1 MSDNEFDHIFSE
13 NLKNARSIIDPEEG
27 DWHDLASK
35 LDHFQSKRRNVL
47 KYLPWLLLPFLFV
60 YAVWNQIALNKLK
73 EVDYAVH
80 SETGESIKRD
90 TLILD
95 KKIYIVDTL
104 YKTIYIYKNHDAG
117 ESLTVK
123 EKQGPIN
130 QPDNLTFQED
140 HATVIKSVNKILD
153 TISQTFDTAFVNQKP
168 KVEEVL
174 LPEEE
179 KKEARVRKFVGFSS
193 GILVPLGLTEI
204 KNPLAFQISAELP
217 FLTGFSIVPSL
228 IYGQYLFENE
238 DMINDKIMVSTTNN
252 PQGSFTLNEIK
263 GMERIIIPSI
273 SMNYSFLDKNRFR
286 LYSGIGLGVKVNL
299 PTQLEYEFLDVFN
312 NNSYKY
318 KQVSKMFSS
327 QILISGNLG
336 GVMQIKRNF
345 SVFGEAR
352 IGVSKGKEIKFNTLM
367 TTTGGVRIQF

>member
-1 MSDNEFDHIFSE
+1 M
-13 NLKNARSIIDPEEG
+13 
-27 DWHDLASK
+27 
-35 LDHFQSKRRNVL
+35 
-47 KYLPWLLLPFLFV
+47 
-60 YAVWNQIALNKLK
+60 
-73 EVDYAVH
+73 
-80 SETGESIKRD
+80 
-90 TLILD
+90 
-95 KKIYIVDTL
+95 VDTL
-104 YKTIYIYKNHDAG
+104 YKTIYIYKNNNAA

-123 EKQGPIN
+123 EKQRPTN

-140 HATVIKSVNKILD
+140 HATVIKSVNKRLD
-153 TISQTFDTAFVNQKP
+153 TISPAFDTEFVNQKP
-168 KVEEVL
+168 KAEEVL

-193 GILVPLGLTEI
+193 GILVPFGLTEI

-217 FLTGFSIVPSL
+217 VLAGFSIVPSL

-238 DMINDKIMVSTTNN
+238 DMLNDKIMVSTTNN

-273 SMNYSFLDKNRFR
+273 SMNYSFLDKNRYR
-286 LYSGIGLGVKVNL
+286 LYSGIGLGVKINL
-299 PTQLEYEFLDVFN
+299 PTQLEYEFLDIFN

-318 KQVSKMFSS
+318 KQVIKMSSS

-336 GVMQIKRNF
+336 GVLQIKRNF

-352 IGVSKGKEIKFNTLM
+352 IGVSKGKEIKVNALM
-367 TTTGGVRIQF
+367 TTMGGIRIQF

>member
-1 MSDNEFDHIFSE
+1 LKQADH
-13 NLKNARSIIDPEEG
+13 
-27 DWHDLASK
+27 
-35 LDHFQSKRRNVL
+35 
-47 KYLPWLLLPFLFV
+47 
-60 YAVWNQIALNKLK
+60 
-73 EVDYAVH
+73 AVH
-80 SETGESIKRD
+80 SQTGEPLKRD

-95 KKIYIVDTL
+95 RKIYMVDTL
-104 YKTIYIYKNHDAG
+104 YKTIYIYKNNNAA

-123 EKQGPIN
+123 EKQRPTN

-140 HATVIKSVNKILD
+140 HATVIKSVNKRLD
-153 TISQTFDTAFVNQKP
+153 TISPAFDTEFVNQKP
-168 KVEEVL
+168 KAEEVL

-193 GILVPLGLTEI
+193 GILVPFGLTEI

-217 FLTGFSIVPSL
+217 VLAGFSIVPSL

-238 DMINDKIMVSTTNN
+238 DMMNDKIMVSTTNN

-273 SMNYSFLDKNRFR
+273 SMNYSFLDKNRYR
-286 LYSGIGLGVKVNL
+286 LYSGIGLGVKINL

-318 KQVSKMFSS
+318 KQVIKMSSS
-327 QILISGNLG
+327 QIFISGNLG
-336 GVMQIKRNF
+336 GVLQIKRNF

-352 IGVSKGKEIKFNTLM
+352 IGVSKGKEIKVNALM
-367 TTTGGVRIQF
+367 TTMGGIRIQF

>member
-1 MSDNEFDHIFSE
+1 M
-13 NLKNARSIIDPEEG
+13 
-27 DWHDLASK
+27 
-35 LDHFQSKRRNVL
+35 
-47 KYLPWLLLPFLFV
+47 
-60 YAVWNQIALNKLK
+60 
-73 EVDYAVH
+73 
-80 SETGESIKRD
+80 
-90 TLILD
+90 
-95 KKIYIVDTL
+95 VDTL
-104 YKTIYIYKNHDAG
+104 YKTIYIYKNNNAA

-123 EKQGPIN
+123 EKQRPTN

-140 HATVIKSVNKILD
+140 HATVIKSVNKRLD
-153 TISQTFDTAFVNQKP
+153 TISPAFDTEFVNQKP
-168 KVEEVL
+168 KAEEVL

-193 GILVPLGLTEI
+193 GILVPFGLTEI

-217 FLTGFSIVPSL
+217 VLAGFSIVPSL

-238 DMINDKIMVSTTNN
+238 DMMNDKIMVSTTNN

-273 SMNYSFLDKNRFR
+273 SMNYSFLDKNRYR
-286 LYSGIGLGVKVNL
+286 LYSGIGLGVKINL

-318 KQVSKMFSS
+318 KQVIKMSSS
-327 QILISGNLG
+327 QIFISGNLG
-336 GVMQIKRNF
+336 GVLQIKRNF

-352 IGVSKGKEIKFNTLM
+352 IGVSKGKEIKVNALM
-367 TTTGGVRIQF
+367 TTMGGIRIQF